1 MTTLRDI
8 LRDLIIEAALKSDEN
23 GVISQLVEY
32 ELLDEYITHIKE
44 RLIG

>member
-8 LRDLIIEAALKSDEN
+8 LRDMVNEAIDEAAKSEDFVLEDSEQI
-23 GVISQLVEY
+23 V
-32 ELLDEYITHIKE
+32 DRYIEHIKE